1 MAKEK
6 ITTYCKTCKE
16 TVLAEYC
23 EPCNQVILESCLDC
37 HKELFHGIT
46 EDQNIHICG
55 GGRPNKLDTPD
66 YDPDAFGR
74 SDS

>member
-1 MAKEK
+1 MAKGNW
-6 ITTYCKTCKE
+6 TYCKTCKE
-16 TVLAEYC
+16 KVVLEYC
-23 EPCNQVILESCLDC
+23 ELCNNIGLDDSCLAC
-37 HKELFHGIT
+37 HKELIHGIT

-74 SDS
+74 SD